1 MNPNAEPMQCQTSG
15 YANYRGNPGEPMV
28 QSQMN
33 NYQYGGSIP
42 YGANS
47 GEQFMQTPMGG
58 NNYPQA
64 DNYAENQNK
73 IEEMQEKVEEEQT
86 INYMIRRGFIIK
98 TYGILLS
105 QLAITCLFICLSFAK
120 SVKEYLTSTG
130 FYSSGFFIAFIS
142 IFVLV
147 TIGVCIM
154 FSCFTETAKKFP
166 INYILLFAFT
176 LSMSFYCLVFCSFFD
191 TSDVIAAGLLTIAAT
206 IGLTVYAIKTK
217 EDFTFCGGFL
227 FSFTFLLVFSGCF
240 YFWVG
245 LTAVWLMLGIMIYSL
260 YIVFDTQLIMGQLGL
275 KYNIDDYCLAALNLY
290 IDIIYLFLK
299 ILQLIGGRK

>member
-1 MNPNAEPMQCQTSG
+1 MNPNVEPVQTGG
-15 YANYRGNPGEPMV
+15 YAPYNGNPGEPML
-28 QSQMN
+28 QPQMN
-33 NYQYGGSIP
+33 NYQYSGSTL
-42 YGANS
+42 YGSNS
-47 GEQFMQTPMGG
+47 GEQYMQTPMVG
-58 NNYPQA
+58 NNYQPA

-73 IEEMQEKVEEEQT
+73 IEEMQQKVEEEQT

-98 TYGILLS
+98 TYGILIS
-105 QLAITCLFICLSFAK
+105 QLAITCVFICISFAK
-120 SVKEYLTSTG
+120 SVKDYLTSPN

-142 IFVLV
+142 IFVIV
-147 TIGVCIM
+147 TIVVCVM
-154 FSCFTETAKKFP
+154 FSCFTDTARKFP
-166 INYILLFAFT
+166 INYILLLGFT
-176 LSMSFYCLVFCSFFD
+176 LSMSFYCLVFCSFFE

-206 IGLTVYAIKTK
+206 VGLTVYAIRTK

-227 FSFTFLLVFSGCF
+227 FSFVFLLVFSGCF

-245 LTAVWLMLGIMIYSL
+245 LTALWLLIGIMIYSL
-260 YIVFDTQLIMGQLGL
+260 YIVYDTQLIMGQLGL